1 MIYFKFIGDGPSEK
15 RISSFM
21 VMVTEEEN
29 MRLKEGKRLMVGTVA
44 CSNNKAHRNG
54 QQAAFVNPYNEM
66 SSYGWPVFVK
76 ALNPEEA

>member
-44 CSNNKAHRNG
+44 CSNNKAHRN
-54 QQAAFVNPYNEM
+54 V
-66 SSYGWPVFVK
+66 
-76 ALNPEEA
+76 